1 LFFKKKLQLH
11 HTLSFFAKITMLQN
25 YFKIALR
32 NLTRQK
38 GYSAINIVGLAI
50 GMAACLLMLLYIQH
64 ELSFDRFHTS
74 AERIYRVNISAK
86 MGDVNG
92 IGGTTPPPVAARL
105 MQDFPEVER
114 ATRVFPIMSSTVR
127 SGANVFNETSVLA
140 TDEHFFKM
148 FSFQLLA
155 VSSSVLLSEPLTAV
169 ITRSTAEKYFGAKI
183 TAAQAIGK
191 TLQMGDKRREFKVVG
206 VVQNPPST
214 SHISFDILTSISS
227 YPVVRDFDWS
237 WVWCQLVT
245 YVQLKEGSS
254 AQALQAKLPQMVD
267 KYAPAAFDRIG
278 QSYADLKKQGGYWN
292 VVLQPFADVYL
303 HSGEAGNRI
312 GEAGSILTVYIF
324 AVVAALII
332 VLACINFVNLATA
345 RSARR
350 AKEIGIR
357 KSLGVAR
364 KQLVMQFLSESMLVS
379 MIATVLAVFLVELVL
394 HPFNTFS
401 GKTLALDFTTNW
413 VLSAS
418 TLALTLL
425 VGVVAGVYPAFYLS
439 SVKPVDVLSG
449 KLRLGVKSRGIRN
462 ALVVFQFTVS
472 VALITCTAIVY
483 SQLEFVRSVDVGFAK
498 ENVLL
503 VDNADALAD
512 KAESYKQALLGQSQV
527 MRVSQT
533 TSVPGRGY
541 FLDFFKPENAPLKDL
556 AIPSYLADEDFL
568 PTLGATMAKG
578 HSFSK
583 DLSAECE
590 EGVLLNEEA
599 VKRIGWTDPIGQ
611 MLVYPGGDGR
621 KFKVIG
627 VMKNFNVASLHAAI
641 EPFAVFHKA
650 SKAYNI
656 RGGCMAVRVRA
667 GQSEA
672 AVRAAEQ
679 AWKRVAGGKPFEYS
693 FMDEEFDRHF
703 RSEQRLGKVLGAFTL
718 VAIAIACL
726 GLFGL
731 AAFTAE
737 QRTKEIGIRKVLGA
751 SVSSIIAL
759 LSKDFLKLV
768 GIAIIFATPL
778 AYWAATKWLQDFAYR
793 VELSWWVFASAG
805 AAAVVIAFITV
816 ASQAWRA
823 AEANPVQSLR
833 SE

>member
-1 LFFKKKLQLH
+1 MFW
-11 HTLSFFAKITMLQN
+11 N
-25 YFKIALR
+25 YLKIALR
-32 NLTRQK
+32 NLSRQK
-38 GYSAINIVGLAI
+38 GYSAINIVGLTI

-64 ELSFDRFHTS
+64 ELSFDRFHSS
-74 AERIYRVNISAK
+74 ADRMYRVNLSAK
-86 MGDVNG
+86 MGEMSGV
-92 IGGTTPPPVAARL
+92 GGTTPPPVAARL

-114 ATRVFPIMSSTVR
+114 ATRFFPLMTSTVR
-127 SGANVFNETSVLA
+127 SGTKVFNESSILA

-148 FSFQLLA
+148 FSFKLLA
-155 VSSSVLLSEPLTAV
+155 SSSNILLNEPRTIVL
-169 ITRSTAEKYFGAKI
+169 TRSMVDKYFGANVSSAQTLGKI
-183 TAAQAIGK
+183 
-191 TLQMGDKRREFKVVG
+191 LLMGDKQREFKVVG
-206 VVQNPPST
+206 VMENPPST
-214 SHISFDILTSISS
+214 SHISFDMLTSISS
-227 YPVVRDFDWS
+227 YKVVQDFDWS

-245 YVQLKEGSS
+245 YVQLKEEAS

-278 QSYADLKKQGGYWN
+278 QSYADMKKQGGYWN
-292 VVLQPFADVYL
+292 LVLQPFTEVYL
-303 HSGEAGNRI
+303 HSNDAGNRL
-312 GEAGSILTVYIF
+312 GDAGSIRTVYIF
-324 AVVAALII
+324 ALVAALII
-332 VLACINFVNLATA
+332 VLACINFINLATA

-364 KQLVMQFLSESMLVS
+364 KHLVMQFLSESMLVS
-379 MIATVLAVFLVELVL
+379 VIATVLAVCLIEIVL

-401 GKTLALDFTTNW
+401 GKILALNFTTNW
-413 VLSAS
+413 VLSAC

-425 VGVVAGVYPAFYLS
+425 VGIVAGVYPALYLS

-449 KLRLGVKSRGIRN
+449 KLRLGMKSRGIRN

-472 VALITCTAIVY
+472 VALIACTAIVY
-483 SQLEFVRSVDVGFAK
+483 SQLAFVRSMDIGFSR
-498 ENVLL
+498 ENILL

-512 KAESYKQALLGQSQV
+512 KADSYKQELLAQSQV
-527 MRVSQT
+527 LGVSQT
-533 TSVPGRGY
+533 TSVPGRGSY
-541 FLDFFKPENAPLKDL
+541 QDFFKPENAPLNNLEL
-556 AIPSYLADEDFL
+556 ASYLADEDFL
-568 PTLGATMAKG
+568 KTLGAKMVKG

-599 VKRIGWTDPIGQ
+599 VKRIGWKDPIGQ
-611 MLVYPGGDGR
+611 TLVFPGGDNK

-627 VMKNFNVASLHAAI
+627 IMKNFNTASLHVGI
-641 EPFAVFHKA
+641 EPFALFHKA

-656 RGGCMAVRVRA
+656 RGGAMAVRVRA

-672 AVRAAEQ
+672 AVKAAEQ
-679 AWKRVAGGKPFEYS
+679 AWKRVAGDKPFEYS

-703 RSEQRLGKVLGAFTL
+703 RAEQRLGNVLGLFT
-718 VAIAIACL
+718 VIAIIVACL

-751 SVSSIIAL
+751 SVASIITL

-768 GIAIIFATPL
+768 GIAIVLATPL
-778 AYWAATKWLQDFAYR
+778 AYWGMGAWLQDFAYR
-793 VELSWWVFASAG
+793 VELTWWVFASAG
-805 AAAVVIAFITV
+805 AAAVVIAFMTV
-816 ASQAWRA
+816 AGQAWRA
-823 AEANPVQSLR
+823 AGANPVQSLR